1 VFGRR
6 LQLNEIHSRN
16 QAQRAG
22 AERAA
27 INAPM
32 QGTAADIIKRAMVSV
47 HGWLAPHGDQAAML
61 MQVHDE
67 LVFEA
72 EAGFVDELVR
82 EVRARMAAAA
92 TLRVALVVDV
102 GTGENWDQAH

>member
-1 VFGRR
+1 
-6 LQLNEIHSRN
+6 
-16 QAQRAG
+16 
-22 AERAA
+22 
-27 INAPM
+27 M

-47 HGWLAPHGDQAAML
+47 DAWLAGQGGRAAML

-72 EAGFVDELVR
+72 DADFVDILVP
-82 EVRARMAAAA
+82 EVRARMAGAAD
-92 TLRVALVVDV
+92 LKVALVVDV